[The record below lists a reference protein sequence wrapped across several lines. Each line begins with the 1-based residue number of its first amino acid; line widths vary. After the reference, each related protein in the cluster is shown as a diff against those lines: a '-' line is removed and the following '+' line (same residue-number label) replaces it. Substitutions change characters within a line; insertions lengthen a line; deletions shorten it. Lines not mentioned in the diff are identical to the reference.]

1 MLIVYSN
8 TEAGF
13 VTTPENEAAF
23 LEEYFASGSGRDVE
37 DFDREVANHSV
48 ELYSNFKVSCD

>member
-13 VTTPENEAAF
+13 VTTP
-23 LEEYFASGSGRDVE
+23 EEYFASGSGRDVE